1 MENEKSLNGLLSTF
15 FEKAEKCF
23 GILIDKCGEDGVLDV
38 HARMDSRYSTAPL
51 MTVINADGD
60 YESLYLNRV
69 VRDNGNVLFIMED
82 DTYVEVCN
90 VPPLSLIN
98 ALREVSLSWGLDVN
112 KIEYDVFNN

>member
-23 GILIDKCGEDGVLDV
+23 GVLIDECGEDGVLDV
-38 HARMDSRYSTAPL
+38 HARMDSAYSTTPL

-60 YESLYLNRV
+60 HELLYLESV

-82 DTYVEVCN
+82 DTYVEVSN
-90 VPPLSLIN
+90 VAPLSLIN
-98 ALREVSLSWGLDVN
+98 TFREVSLAWGLDAN